1 MKHKLNLIFFAFDI
15 VHNYYEKDVDIFNII
30 VTVKLGDLQSA
41 SESFERSLDIAKK
54 LNDGPAEAAIKK
66 AMEEVNNRIVQGVK
80 EGDGKDDED
89 RESVKSDKD
98 RKGAT
103 SQASGNP
110 FLISSVLILQVSYL
124 EFFRPSKK

>member
-1 MKHKLNLIFFAFDI
+1 MLNYIYFYNITFA
-15 VHNYYEKDVDIFNII
+15 
-30 VTVKLGDLQSA
+30 VKLGDLQSA

-80 EGDGKDDED
+80 EGDGKDDDD

-103 SQASGNP
+103 SQASGN
-110 FLISSVLILQVSYL
+110 Q
-124 EFFRPSKK
+124 FFFNFFSLNFASQLFRIF

>member
-1 MKHKLNLIFFAFDI
+1 MLNYIIRFNLIF
-15 VHNYYEKDVDIFNII
+15 
-30 VTVKLGDLQSA
+30 TVKLGDLQSA

-103 SQASGNP
+103 SQASGN
-110 FLISSVLILQVSYL
+110 Q
-124 EFFRPSKK
+124 FFNFFSLNFARQLFRIF

>member
-1 MKHKLNLIFFAFDI
+1 MISINGHI
-15 VHNYYEKDVDIFNII
+15 VYNNWEKDVELYIFYNITF
-30 VTVKLGDLQSA
+30 TVKLGDLQSA

-80 EGDGKDDED
+80 EGDGKDDDD

-103 SQASGNP
+103 SQASGNQ
-110 FLISSVLILQVSYL
+110 FVLISSV
-124 EFFRPSKK
+124 